1 MGKNVL
7 DRRVKRTRKQL
18 RECLAT
24 LLKEKKLQDI
34 TVKELTDVADINR
47 GTFYLHYKDIYSL
60 LESIEDE
67 MFEEFV
73 KIINSHDN
81 QKNMHMKF
89 SLLLDDLF
97 EYIGQNTDLV
107 RILLGPNG
115 DSNFFS
121 KLKDT
126 VRITVCSLWLARLDV
141 KNKERFEA
149 YYSYSLAGF
158 IGLITYWIDCDFKQ
172 TPKEMSE
179 VAKKMIIRGYY
190 TINKGMPRL

>member
-1 MGKNVL
+1 MIGNTL

-18 RECLAT
+18 RECLAS
-24 LLKEKKLQDI
+24 LLREKKLQDI
-34 TVKELTDVADINR
+34 TVKELTEVADINR

-81 QKNMHMKF
+81 QKNMHMKV

-97 EYIGQNTDLV
+97 EFIGNNSDLV

-115 DSNFFS
+115 DLNFFN
-121 KLKDT
+121 KLKDAVRTT
-126 VRITVCSLWLARLDV
+126 VSSSWLARLDV
-141 KNKERFEA
+141 KDKEKFEA

-158 IGLITYWIDCDFKQ
+158 IGLITHWIDCDFRQ
-172 TPKEMSE
+172 TPSQMSQI
-179 VAKKMIIRGYY
+179 ARKLIIRGYY
-190 TINKGMPRL
+190 TTNTGFSPF